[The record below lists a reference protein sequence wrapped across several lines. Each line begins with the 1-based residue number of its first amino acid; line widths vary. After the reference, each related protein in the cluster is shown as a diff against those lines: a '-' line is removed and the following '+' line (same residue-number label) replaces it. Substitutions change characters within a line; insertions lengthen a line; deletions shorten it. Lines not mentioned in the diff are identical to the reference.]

1 MNECSQRILRSVD
14 QNDRSTTTLSIG
26 CRDGFNS
33 SSGSDFSA
41 LGTSIGENTHL
52 TTLVVTLRDDNA
64 LDGENNEFNDGLK
77 RNSSIHDLRLG
88 CRNHSIVG
96 GVVEEILMAYQENN
110 RHLRSLR
117 INYALIYKTVEE
129 MLLPQH

>member
-1 MNECSQRILRSVD
+1 M
-14 QNDRSTTTLSIG
+14 
-26 CRDGFNS
+26 
-33 SSGSDFSA
+33 
-41 LGTSIGENTHL
+41 
-52 TTLVVTLRDDNA
+52 TLRDDNA

-110 RHLRSLR
+110 RHLIDPYVL
-117 INYALIYKTVEE
+117 IMLIYKTVEE